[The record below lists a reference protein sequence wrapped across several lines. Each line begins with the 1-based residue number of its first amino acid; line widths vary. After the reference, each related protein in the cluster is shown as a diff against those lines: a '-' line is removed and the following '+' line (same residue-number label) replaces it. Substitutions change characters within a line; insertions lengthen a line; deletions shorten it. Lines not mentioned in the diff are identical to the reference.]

1 MMSQIYRVLFLLSS
15 LIYKVE
21 AGEDEVTQL
30 AQWTV
35 VKESENAS
43 IECSTTTRFR
53 TVYWY
58 RQFRNQPPQYLVMA
72 KRETD
77 QQDRI
82 SASVGTDYKH
92 TVLSVRDTRLNDTAV
107 YLCANGGT
115 VLQTEGESGQKPIP
129 SWRVANQC
137 YYFRAL

>member
-15 LIYKVE
+15 LIYTVE

-30 AQWTV
+30 AQWKV
-35 VKESENAS
+35 VKEAENAS
-43 IECSTTTRFR
+43 IDCSTTKTFV
-53 TVYWY
+53 TVHWY

-77 QQDRI
+77 QRERI
-82 SASVGTDYKH
+82 TASVSTDNKH
-92 TVLSVRDTRLNDTAV
+92 SVLSVRDTRLNDTAI

-115 VLQTEGESGQKPIP
+115 VLQEEGESKQKPFLH
-129 SWRVANQC
+129 C
-137 YYFRAL
+137 